1 MRDPEQL
8 RTLTAIWFGLLFAP
22 VTVGV
27 SLGLLPAGTF
37 KPALDAAALQ
47 WLVILGV
54 GLGTTSL
61 ILLQRYR
68 ALEARDEETA
78 IRLALL
84 SGAGAADLPMI
95 LGTAYFVLGG
105 ERPVFWAMCAASVVF
120 IALFKPRA

>member
-47 WLVILGV
+47 WLQNPNSASYL
-54 GLGTTSL
+54 T
-61 ILLQRYR
+61 Y
-68 ALEARDEETA
+68 D
-78 IRLALL
+78 
-84 SGAGAADLPMI
+84 ADP
-95 LGTAYFVLGG
+95 
-105 ERPVFWAMCAASVVF
+105 E
-120 IALFKPRA
+120 